1 MADRHLSRSIALQ
14 SLFEWDFLGHTDPGQ
29 LREITE
35 RNIAEFAPG
44 LEDASF
50 VFRLVDEVASRRQ
63 KLDLILSKAAP
74 DWPVAQI
81 AIVDRNVLRLGLSEL
96 LFADKKEVPS
106 RVAINEAI
114 ELAKTF
120 GGENSARFV
129 NGVLGAVYRELGEP
143 GKDEPPAKRSRLK
156 DVSVDSLPVEHL
168 VGAVV
173 YTRERGRVFL
183 ALLHDI
189 FGYWTLSKGHLQPD
203 ENQPAGLSRV
213 VRGELNLTV
222 TAEKELGKNEYLA
235 SDVVKGKIRK
245 EVTYFL
251 ARAARKTKLTPA
263 ASGGLDNA
271 GWFTPQEVV
280 NLRMYDDIV
289 PLLTKAIKLIAK
301 AEQP

>member
-14 SLFEWDFLGHTDPGQ
+14 SLFEWDFQGYANTSQ
-29 LREITE
+29 LREIAE

-44 LEDASF
+44 LENSTF
-50 VFRLVDEVASRRQ
+50 VYQLIDEVARRRQ

-143 GKDEPPAKRSRLK
+143 GKDEPPVKRGRLNG
-156 DVSVDSLPVEHL
+156 VSSDSLPVEHL

-203 ENQPAGLSRV
+203 ENKQEGLSRV

-222 TAEKELGKNEYLA
+222 TVGQELGKNEYVA
-235 SDVVKGKIRK
+235 NDAAKGKIRK
-245 EVTYFL
+245 EVIYFL
-251 ARAARKTKLTPA
+251 ARAERKAKLITVA
-263 ASGGLDNA
+263 GGGLDNA

-301 AEQP
+301 AE